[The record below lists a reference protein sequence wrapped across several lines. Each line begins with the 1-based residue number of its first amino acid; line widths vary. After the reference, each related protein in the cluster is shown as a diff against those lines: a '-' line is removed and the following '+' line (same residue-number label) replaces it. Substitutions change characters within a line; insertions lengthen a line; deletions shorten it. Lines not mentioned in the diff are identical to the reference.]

1 MIHLYDK
8 DAEAI
13 SLFLHSMEERNI
25 QLPTRIEEIWK
36 EITFQLVQQKL
47 HDKN

>member
-13 SLFLHSMEERNI
+13 CLFLDSMEERNI
-25 QLPTRIEEIWK
+25 PIPLKIQEIVK
-36 EITFQLVQQKL
+36 EITHQLAKRKL
-47 HDKN
+47 RDKN